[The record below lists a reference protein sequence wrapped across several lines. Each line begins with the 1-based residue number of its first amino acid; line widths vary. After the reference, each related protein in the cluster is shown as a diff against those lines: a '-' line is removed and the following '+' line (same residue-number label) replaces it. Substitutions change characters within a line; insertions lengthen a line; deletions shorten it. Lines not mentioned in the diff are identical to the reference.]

1 MNGDIV
7 CVKDT
12 RKDIVVG
19 AGEGLEAVQ
28 VPEDGSDDFLKTES
42 IRAV

>member
-1 MNGDIV
+1 MY
-7 CVKDT
+7 VKDT
-12 RKDIVVG
+12 GKDIIVG

-28 VPEDGSDDFLKTES
+28 VAEDGSDDFLKTEA